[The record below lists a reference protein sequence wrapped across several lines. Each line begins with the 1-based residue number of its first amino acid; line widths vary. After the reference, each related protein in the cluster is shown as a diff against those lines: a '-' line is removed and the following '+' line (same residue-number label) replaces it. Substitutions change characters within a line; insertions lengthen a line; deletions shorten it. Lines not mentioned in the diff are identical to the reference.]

1 MEAFDHGPEKPNVL
15 LLSFE
20 IMFIFV
26 NKSPFFSPVPKE
38 GEGKT
43 PVFFPRSG
51 PSTSFQFSAGTLGV
65 IPVIWFPCNWAG
77 HENKLLHLAG
87 FSRNVLLLSAMFR
100 LGQKICAWFCGVPF
114 SRYTTRCLIRSPCHS
129 GPLTPRG
136 CDVMWAHRPICP
148 QQDPGFQSNSS
159 WRHRQNELAQG
170 L

>member
-65 IPVIWFPCNWAG
+65 IPVI
-77 HENKLLHLAG
+77 
-87 FSRNVLLLSAMFR
+87 
-100 LGQKICAWFCGVPF
+100 
-114 SRYTTRCLIRSPCHS
+114 
-129 GPLTPRG
+129 
-136 CDVMWAHRPICP
+136 
-148 QQDPGFQSNSS
+148 
-159 WRHRQNELAQG
+159 
-170 L
+170 